1 MGSNPAWPAK
11 IPPFQGEVR
20 WDGLRVMEA
29 IKKWIASIK
38 EFFGEVKTEVFKVSY
53 PTKSEVIGSTTVVI
67 LLTLVVSIFLAVM
80 DSILVRLL
88 RWVF

>member
-1 MGSNPAWPAK
+1 
-11 IPPFQGEVR
+11 
-20 WDGLRVMEA
+20 MET
-29 IKKWIASIK
+29 IKKWVLSVR
-38 EFFGEVKTEVFKVSY
+38 EFFGEVRGEVVKVSY
-53 PTKSEVIGSTTVVI
+53 PTKDEVLGSTTVVI